1 MKGNA
6 LLRFGV
12 VVLAVVIIV
21 WVYSSSSSAG
31 VGAASPL
38 ASASLTSQNGSGIS
52 GTVQFVPTSDGQS
65 TSITTHLNGL
75 QPDATYGVT
84 IHNGACLGPRL
95 FILSG
100 VTANSSGQGSSTTTV
115 PAQPANY
122 WFIAVHASA
131 SPDAPLVACGQV
143 QVTGTAPG
151 YVAPGGSSQS
161 GVRVPVEN
169 QQPLQLPNGGGGPP
183 RTPIPT
189 PGR

>member
-6 LLRFGV
+6 IWILGV
-12 VVLAVVIIV
+12 AVLAVVIIV
-21 WVYSSSSSAG
+21 WVYSSSSSSG
-31 VGAASPL
+31 SASPL
-38 ASASLTSQNGSGIS
+38 ASASLTPQNNSGIS

-65 TSITTHLNGL
+65 TSITTHLSGL

-84 IHNGACLGPRL
+84 INNGACLGPRL

-100 VTANSSGQGSSTTTV
+100 VTANASGQGSSTTTV
-115 PAQPANY
+115 PAQPADY
-122 WFIAVHASA
+122 WYIAVHASA

-151 YVAPGGSSQS
+151 YVTPGGSSQS

-169 QQPLQLPNGGGGPP
+169 QQPFQLPNGGGGPP

-189 PGR
+189 P